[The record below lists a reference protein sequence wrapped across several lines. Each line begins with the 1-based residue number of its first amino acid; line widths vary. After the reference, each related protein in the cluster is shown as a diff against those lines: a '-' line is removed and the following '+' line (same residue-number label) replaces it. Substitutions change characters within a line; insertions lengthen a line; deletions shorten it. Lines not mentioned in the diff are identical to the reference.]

1 MGRMLRWLVCGLLVL
16 NLYGIGVGL
25 WSSLFGPE
33 AQEGL
38 FAVVSFLVGI
48 IVFALVG
55 HWFMWRQSSGESLG
69 LVQNP
74 RMAEALRKWFW
85 RSFQVVFVTAGV
97 TCAVMF
103 TAGSAGVA
111 NDTPILAPQHVY
123 VLQSHGTKTEV
134 SRARYVLVGTSFL
147 VGWHV
152 MATTPTL
159 CALAF
164 LLTGTSPF
172 PTNKQQPKRL
182 DNRAH
187 NLANSAAPAGRENQP
202 QAAKQA

>member
-1 MGRMLRWLVCGLLVL
+1 MGRMLRWLLCGLLVL

-69 LVQNP
+69 LVRNP

-111 NDTPILAPQHVY
+111 NETPILAPRHTY
-123 VLQSHGTKTEV
+123 VLRSHGTKTEV
-134 SRARYVLVGTSFL
+134 SRAVRARRDQLSRRLACDGDNADAV
-147 VGWHV
+147 
-152 MATTPTL
+152 
-159 CALAF
+159 CAGVPVDGDFAV
-164 LLTGTSPF
+164 P
-172 PTNKQQPKRL
+172 
-182 DNRAH
+182 D
-187 NLANSAAPAGRENQP
+187 
-202 QAAKQA
+202 